1 MNVLDVATRLR
12 SGQRIDLSRRL
23 AGHRL
28 GPDSQSKTAADD
40 HLRPGRRSRRERHPR
55 SLGALLPEPTGAE
68 ATRDRWLASSSVRA
82 FELGR
87 SDPADFASAFIA
99 EWSLA
104 LSPDEF
110 LAEFTTWPRAFWPES
125 LELIVEL
132 RAAHRVACLSNC
144 NELHWRRFGGFAQQ
158 FDAAF
163 SSHLL
168 GHIKPDR
175 EVFEIV
181 LSRLAVSRR
190 RCALRRRTGLLR
202 CRPQR
207 RHPRASRRWSR
218 CLP

>member
-1 MNVLDVATRLR
+1 MHSVR
-12 SGQRIDLSRRL
+12 SFPSR
-23 AGHRL
+23 
-28 GPDSQSKTAADD
+28 PT
-40 HLRPGRRSRRERHPR
+40 PRRH
-55 SLGALLPEPTGAE
+55 GT
-68 ATRDRWLASSSVRA
+68 RWLASSSVRA

-104 LSPDEF
+104 LSPEEF

-132 RAAHRVACLSNC
+132 RAAHKVACLSNC

-181 LSRLAVSRR
+181 LSRLAVQPQEVRYFDDAPACVDAAR
-190 RCALRRRTGLLR
+190 NVGIRAHLADGPAACREVLAAEGL
-202 CRPQR
+202 QNGF
-207 RHPRASRRWSR
+207 
-218 CLP
+218 